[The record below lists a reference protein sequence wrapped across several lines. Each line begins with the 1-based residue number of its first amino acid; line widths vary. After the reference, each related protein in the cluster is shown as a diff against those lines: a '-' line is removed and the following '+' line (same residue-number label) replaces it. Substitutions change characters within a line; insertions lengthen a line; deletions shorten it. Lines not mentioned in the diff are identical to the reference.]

1 MKLLFRSF
9 RLLWPFLVLISP
21 SLNGGEGTAFDL
33 QVDRFKRQFESATV
47 SNIRAIAEE
56 FSYSGIQDPALFD
69 VMRVKLSELLP
80 DSRKND
86 ENIEM
91 ASWLVKTLAM
101 AGAQQDEALLR
112 KIVASK
118 TSHKKLKKHSETAIT
133 RLKDYA
139 RWNPVISRNLRSA
152 TNDKELARMKV
163 SNMLTSK
170 YPELIRVGAK
180 TVYRHYKTEERL
192 QDEVETVLRNSY
204 PTNKRN
210 YGDTVLAG
218 GDIKVIG
225 DAMAWLCK
233 SLAESGDLKYRPTLN
248 EVAQSTTDKKL
259 QKYAAK
265 YAKAL

>member
-47 SNIRAIAEE
+47 SNIRAIAAE

-80 DSRKND
+80 YSRQND

-118 TSHKKLKKHSETAIT
+118 TSHKKLKKHSKIHIKNI
-133 RLKDYA
+133 LKIHFK
-139 RWNPVISRNLRSA
+139 N
-152 TNDKELARMKV
+152 
-163 SNMLTSK
+163 SK
-170 YPELIRVGAK
+170 NA
-180 TVYRHYKTEERL
+180 
-192 QDEVETVLRNSY
+192 QN
-204 PTNKRN
+204 
-210 YGDTVLAG
+210 
-218 GDIKVIG
+218 
-225 DAMAWLCK
+225 
-233 SLAESGDLKYRPTLN
+233 TL
-248 EVAQSTTDKKL
+248 
-259 QKYAAK
+259 
-265 YAKAL
+265 

>member
-9 RLLWPFLVLISP
+9 RSLWPFLVLISP

-47 SNIRAIAEE
+47 SNIRAIAAE

-69 VMRVKLSELLP
+69 VMRVKLSELHSGQ
-80 DSRKND
+80 DD
-86 ENIEM
+86 ESIEI

-112 KIVASK
+112 KIEASK

-152 TNDKELARMKV
+152 TNDKELARMRV

-192 QDEVETVLRNSY
+192 QDEVETVLRYSY

-218 GDIKVIG
+218 GDPRIIG

-233 SLAESGDLKYRPTLN
+233 SLAESGDSKYWPTLN